1 MNATICASN
10 GERFEVSGSADVVA
24 KAAMAYANL
33 IGGSVTIEPIH
44 TDAYWRVLD
53 AAKQFFGVDE
63 STELCNALATVFEL
77 SDEDD
82 DKVSMAVEMI
92 AYRMSADLS
101 AFGVKK
107 LECRSPLEAATALV
121 HAWERHS

>member
-1 MNATICASN
+1 MNATLLAST
-10 GERFEVSGSADVVA
+10 GDRFEVSGTADVVA

-44 TDAYWRVLD
+44 TDAYWRILD
-53 AAKQFFGVDE
+53 VAQQFFDE
-63 STELCNALATVFEL
+63 DQSRELCNALATIFDL
-77 SDEDD
+77 SDPNDD
-82 DKVSMAVEMI
+82 RVTMAVETI
-92 AYRMSADLS
+92 AYRMATDLS

-107 LECRSPLEAATALV
+107 LSCRSPLEAATALV